1 MSGLKVDNNCA
12 EALGLWIENRM
23 YEIKA
28 DLQETL
34 LTDEDYIK
42 EDKRSEVLHKSLLL
56 ADLYR
61 AFKVTLG
68 FDAHKLL
75 FDLIANQVTFK

>member
-1 MSGLKVDNNCA
+1 MSEKKAYCSDCV
-12 EALGLWIENRM
+12 ALAVWVADELN
-23 YEIKA
+23 EIKD
-28 DLQETL
+28 DLMETIVKGR
-34 LTDEDYIK
+34 DYDI
-42 EDKRSEVLHKSLLL
+42 EQKRSEVLHKSLLL